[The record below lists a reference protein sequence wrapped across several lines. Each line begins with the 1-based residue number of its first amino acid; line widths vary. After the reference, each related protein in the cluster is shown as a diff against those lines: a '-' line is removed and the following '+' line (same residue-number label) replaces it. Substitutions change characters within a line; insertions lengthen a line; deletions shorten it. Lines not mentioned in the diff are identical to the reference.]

1 MSNLKYE
8 DVIKLIK
15 ERKFRVIGIRSLC
28 SDEKYNI
35 GDICRCSY
43 DWNHVHDRST
53 YEYENVM
60 LNGTCAINTEID
72 YYWDE
77 DEEMV
82 EKIEATYEKAYWKEE
97 VVLIAGY
104 QWEYGEDDN
113 EVIIE
118 DAEVIFKFSGNKAS
132 WGLPGTGL
140 AVTRSNNAATTVV
153 CAPCPARQGVTGV
166 RVPGGRGGTRAHTW
180 EPALSTGRFDSP
192 GSQN

>member
-1 MSNLKYE
+1 MKYE

-28 SDEKYNI
+28 DDEKYNI
-35 GDICRCSY
+35 GDICRYSY
-43 DWNHVHDRST
+43 AWNHVNDRST
-53 YEYENVM
+53 YGYENVM

-77 DEEMV
+77 DEEIV
-82 EKIEATYEKAYWKEE
+82 EKIEVSYEKAYWKEE

-118 DAEVIFKFSGNKAS
+118 DAEVIFKF
-132 WGLPGTGL
+132 
-140 AVTRSNNAATTVV
+140 
-153 CAPCPARQGVTGV
+153 
-166 RVPGGRGGTRAHTW
+166 
-180 EPALSTGRFDSP
+180 
-192 GSQN
+192 